1 MGGKGCTPSIILL
14 QRLQSLLDRHTRFS
28 HPCSPNCTQDGASL
42 EIINALVTDSLSK
55 HVLVVLAYRDDDV
68 ETRPMLDALFVKKS
82 NKVHL
87 RTSSIR
93 VSFFNL
99 ESMNIMLSDLLQIDT
114 ATVLSLS
121 SLILRKTHGNAYFV
135 FKFLESLQTD
145 GLLFYSNESF
155 RWEWN
160 HDRIQAETNV
170 SENVVSLI
178 TSRIRKMNDHVQAV
192 VSLHALISAAMSCH

>member
-1 MGGKGCTPSIILL
+1 
-14 QRLQSLLDRHTRFS
+14 
-28 HPCSPNCTQDGASL
+28 
-42 EIINALVTDSLSK
+42 
-55 HVLVVLAYRDDDV
+55 
-68 ETRPMLDALFVKKS
+68 MLDALFV
-82 NKVHL
+82 NKANEVHL
-87 RTSSIR
+87 RISSIR

-99 ESMNIMLSDLLQIDT
+99 ESMNTMLSDLLKVDT

-135 FKFLESLQTD
+135 FKFLESLQAD
-145 GLLFYSNESF
+145 GLLFYSKASH

-178 TSRIRKMNDHVQAV
+178 TSRIRKMNTHVQAV
-192 VSLHALISAAMSCH
+192 VGSLSCLSFSLSCVLCCDWSS